1 MDKMKNSGMS
11 ETMQTLTRKS
21 ACVMLSLL
29 LLLSAVLPVKAAAET
44 ASAKVV
50 RVGSFE
56 DTFNYVN
63 EKGARKGY
71 GYELLETLSGY
82 TGWQFEYVTCDWSDC
97 FEKLKNGE
105 VDIIGG
111 ISYTED
117 RTQEMLFSD
126 ESMGVEKYYLYA
138 DLSRA
143 DISASD
149 FKTLNGKKIG
159 VLMGTEPEVMLAE
172 WEEKYGLKT
181 EHVNISNNE
190 DVKQKLANHEIDCF
204 VSLEESF
211 WAERGISTITR
222 VGESGIYYAINK
234 NRPDIK
240 EELDDAMRALDEAVP
255 FYTADLY
262 KRYFSMDYT
271 PILTGEEKAW
281 LRKHGAI
288 RMGFLASDSGVST
301 YDPATGEFTGVI
313 TDYIQFAADCLGNQE
328 LEFQL
333 VGYDS
338 KEAELDALKS
348 GEIDMIFHCDQN
360 PNLAEEYHF
369 ACTNTTWTSNLM
381 AVTNKQHFNE
391 NNVNRIVVP
400 QNKLSLKKY
409 LAFYYPQWEIV
420 DCDTQEDAAR
430 LVKDGQADCFVTGI
444 SSENKYS
451 KKYSFYSVP
460 LVNPVRS
467 CFAVNSGN
475 RSLLSILNKTIKAM
489 PVNML
494 AGALA
499 MYKSSARKVTLS
511 DFIRDNFF
519 KVMLISS
526 IAVAV
531 VLLTI
536 LMLLQKARKAEA
548 AARKAAS
555 DTQELNAKL
564 QVAVEKAESANR
576 AKSTFLSNM
585 SHDIRT
591 PMNAIIG
598 FTTLALSNI
607 DDTDRVKDYLGKT
620 LASSNHLL
628 SLINDVLDMSR
639 IESGKI
645 HLEEVEVNLSDV
657 LHDLKTIVS
666 GQIYAKQLE
675 LYMDAMDVTDE
686 DVYCDKTR
694 LNQILLN
701 LLSNAIKFT
710 PAGGTVSVRVRQ
722 LAGKVRGCGQYEFR
736 IKDNGIGMSQEFAQ
750 KIFEPFERERT
761 STVSR
766 IQGTGLGMAI
776 TKNIVDMM
784 GGTIEV
790 QTAQGKGTEFTV
802 CVPMRAQT
810 EQRPVEK
817 ITELEGLK
825 ALVVDDDFNT
835 CDSVTKMLVKV
846 GMRAEWTLSGKEAVL
861 RARQSIEM
869 SDVYHAYII
878 DWRLPDMNGIEVT
891 RQIRSLHD
899 DTPIIILTAY
909 DWSDIEVEAKAA
921 GVTAF
926 CAKPMFMSDLRETLM
941 SALGQKP
948 ADAVQRL
955 LPEKNADFKGKHILL
970 VEDNELNR
978 EIAQEILREYGFL
991 VDSAENGAVAVEK
1004 VSTTAPGS
1012 YDLVLM
1018 DVQMPIMDGYTATR
1032 KIRARRPKPL
1042 KSLRRHHGAGGRLG
1056 TQRRRVGHH
1065 PPLQT
1070 LRKAQLQP
1078 CGGRR
1083 QPHEAH
1089 EHCHEAAV
1097 LSAVPAGLY

>member
-1 MDKMKNSGMS
+1 
-11 ETMQTLTRKS
+11 MQTLTRKS

-105 VDIIGG
+105 IDIIGG

-126 ESMGVEKYYLYA
+126 EPMGVEKYYLYA

-301 YDPATGEFTGVI
+301 FDPATGEFTGVI

-391 NNVNRIVVP
+391 NNVNRIAVP

-511 DFIRDNFF
+511 DFIKDNFF

-564 QVAVEKAESANR
+564 QVAVEKAETANR

-675 LYMDAMDVTDE
+675 LYMDVMDVTDE

-722 LAGKVRGCGQYEFR
+722 LAGKVHGCGQYEFR

-926 CAKPMFMSDLRETLM
+926 CSKPMFMSDLRETLM

-970 VEDNELNR
+970 VEDNALNR

-991 VDSAENGAVAVEK
+991 VDTAENGAVAVEK
-1004 VSTTAPGS
+1004 VSTAAPGS

-1032 KIRARRPKPL
+1032 KIRALDDPARAKLPILAMTANAFDEDRRNALESGMNGFLSKPIVIGDL
-1042 KSLRRHHGAGGRLG
+1042 VQELHKIL
-1056 TQRRRVGHH
+1056 
-1065 PPLQT
+1065 
-1070 LRKAQLQP
+1070 
-1078 CGGRR
+1078 
-1083 QPHEAH
+1083 
-1089 EHCHEAAV
+1089 
-1097 LSAVPAGLY
+1097 

>member
-82 TGWQFEYVTCDWSDC
+82 AGWQFEYVTCDWSDC

-105 VDIIGG
+105 IDIIGG

-126 ESMGVEKYYLYA
+126 EPMGVEKYYLYA

-301 YDPATGEFTGVI
+301 FDPATGEFTGVI

-391 NNVNRIVVP
+391 NNVNRIAVP

-430 LVKDGQADCFVTGI
+430 LVKDGQADCFVTGF

-511 DFIRDNFF
+511 DFIKDNFF

-761 STVSR
+761 STVSG

-1004 VSTTAPGS
+1004 VSTAAPGS

-1032 KIRARRPKPL
+1032 KIRALDDPARAKLPILAMTANAFDEDRRNALESGMNGFLSKPIVIDDL
-1042 KSLRRHHGAGGRLG
+1042 V
-1056 TQRRRVGHH
+1056 QE
-1065 PPLQT
+1065 
-1070 LRKAQLQP
+1070 LRKIL
-1078 CGGRR
+1078 
-1083 QPHEAH
+1083 
-1089 EHCHEAAV
+1089 
-1097 LSAVPAGLY
+1097 

>member
-1 MDKMKNSGMS
+1 
-11 ETMQTLTRKS
+11 MQTLTRKS

-105 VDIIGG
+105 IDIIGG

-126 ESMGVEKYYLYA
+126 EPMGVEKYYLYA
-138 DLSRA
+138 DLARA

-301 YDPATGEFTGVI
+301 FDPATGEFTGVI

-391 NNVNRIVVP
+391 NNVNRIAVP

-511 DFIRDNFF
+511 DFIKDNFF

-675 LYMDAMDVTDE
+675 LYMDVMDVTDE

-878 DWRLPDMNGIEVT
+878 DWRLPDMKGIEVT

-926 CAKPMFMSDLRETLM
+926 CSKPMFMSDLRETLM
-941 SALGQKP
+941 SALGQKQT
-948 ADAVQRL
+948 DAVQGL
-955 LPEKNADFKGKHILL
+955 LPDKNADFKGKHILL

-1004 VSTTAPGS
+1004 VSTAAPGS

-1032 KIRARRPKPL
+1032 KIRALDDPARAKLPILAMTANAFDEDRRNALESGMNGFLSKPIVIDDL
-1042 KSLRRHHGAGGRLG
+1042 V
-1056 TQRRRVGHH
+1056 QE
-1065 PPLQT
+1065 
-1070 LRKAQLQP
+1070 LRKIL
-1078 CGGRR
+1078 
-1083 QPHEAH
+1083 
-1089 EHCHEAAV
+1089 
-1097 LSAVPAGLY
+1097 

>member
-11 ETMQTLTRKS
+11 ETMQALTRKS

-29 LLLSAVLPVKAAAET
+29 LLLSVVLPVKAAAET
-44 ASAKVV
+44 ASVKVV

-105 VDIIGG
+105 IDIMGG

-117 RTQEMLFSD
+117 RTEEMLFSD
-126 ESMGVEKYYLYA
+126 EPMGEEKYYLYA

-159 VLMGTEPEVMLAE
+159 VLMGTEPEVMLTE
-172 WEEKYGLKT
+172 WEEKYGLET

-240 EELDDAMRALDEAVP
+240 EELDDAMRALNEAAP

-301 YDPATGEFTGVI
+301 FDPATGEFTGVI

-391 NNVNRIVVP
+391 NNVNRIAVP

-511 DFIRDNFF
+511 DFIKDNFF

-926 CAKPMFMSDLRETLM
+926 CSKPMFMSDLRETLM
-941 SALGQKP
+941 SALGQKQT
-948 ADAVQRL
+948 DAVQRL

-1004 VSTTAPGS
+1004 VSTAAPGS

-1032 KIRARRPKPL
+1032 KIRALDDPARAKLPILAMTANAFDEDRRNALESGMNGFLSKPIVIDDL
-1042 KSLRRHHGAGGRLG
+1042 V
-1056 TQRRRVGHH
+1056 QE
-1065 PPLQT
+1065 
-1070 LRKAQLQP
+1070 LRKIL
-1078 CGGRR
+1078 
-1083 QPHEAH
+1083 
-1089 EHCHEAAV
+1089 
-1097 LSAVPAGLY
+1097 

>member
-44 ASAKVV
+44 APAKVV

-82 TGWQFEYVTCDWSDC
+82 AGWQFEYVTCDWSDC

-105 VDIIGG
+105 IDIIGG

-126 ESMGVEKYYLYA
+126 EPMGVEKYYLYA

-190 DVKQKLANHEIDCF
+190 DVKQNLANHEIDCF

-301 YDPATGEFTGVI
+301 FDPATGEFTGVI

-391 NNVNRIVVP
+391 NNVNRIAVP

-511 DFIRDNFF
+511 DFIKDNFF

-761 STVSR
+761 STVSG

-1004 VSTTAPGS
+1004 VSTAAPGS

-1032 KIRARRPKPL
+1032 KIRALDDPARAKLPILAMTANAFDEDRRNALESGMNGFLSKPIVIDDL
-1042 KSLRRHHGAGGRLG
+1042 V
-1056 TQRRRVGHH
+1056 QE
-1065 PPLQT
+1065 
-1070 LRKAQLQP
+1070 LRKIL
-1078 CGGRR
+1078 
-1083 QPHEAH
+1083 
-1089 EHCHEAAV
+1089 
-1097 LSAVPAGLY
+1097 

>member
-105 VDIIGG
+105 IDIIGG

-126 ESMGVEKYYLYA
+126 EPMGVEKYYLYA

-301 YDPATGEFTGVI
+301 FDPATGEFTGVI

-391 NNVNRIVVP
+391 NNVNRIAVP

-511 DFIRDNFF
+511 DFIKDNFF

-607 DDTDRVKDYLGKT
+607 DDTERVKDYLGKT

-675 LYMDAMDVTDE
+675 LYMDVMDVTDE

-926 CAKPMFMSDLRETLM
+926 CSKPMFMFDLRETLM

-948 ADAVQRL
+948 ADAVQGL

-978 EIAQEILREYGFL
+978 EIAQEILQEYGFL

-1004 VSTTAPGS
+1004 VSTAAPGS

-1032 KIRARRPKPL
+1032 KIRALDDPARAKLPILAMTANAFDEDRRNALESGMNGFLSKPIVIDDL
-1042 KSLRRHHGAGGRLG
+1042 VQELHKIL
-1056 TQRRRVGHH
+1056 
-1065 PPLQT
+1065 
-1070 LRKAQLQP
+1070 
-1078 CGGRR
+1078 
-1083 QPHEAH
+1083 
-1089 EHCHEAAV
+1089 
-1097 LSAVPAGLY
+1097 